1 MSYKVIDECPVP
13 KRLYPILKQLKK
25 DIPGL
30 TYNSLY
36 RGNDAADILHRYGKH
51 TQAELY
57 KEGYPANP
65 PGVGSHVLRGDGTFG
80 AYKEKLPWY
89 MCGIDINDEFVKKFI
104 HRAAHYGWHVK
115 QPYSSSSEYH
125 HVNFY
130 RKPYRWRYWYRKVFG

>member
-1 MSYKVIDECPVP
+1 MKYKVIDQCAVP
-13 KRLYPILKQLKK
+13 KRLYPILRQLKK

-36 RGNDAADILHRYGKH
+36 RGGDVRALLHRYGKH

-57 KEGYPANP
+57 RMGEPANP

-80 AYKEKLPWY
+80 VYGERLPWWA
-89 MCGIDINDEFVKKFI
+89 CGIDMDDEYVKRFI
-104 HRAAHYGWHVK
+104 ARAHHYGWFVK
-115 QPYSSSSEYH
+115 QPYSSANEYH

-130 RKPYRWRYWYRKVFG
+130 KKPSRWRYYYRKVFG